1 MSATFTCDRCGRKWA
16 RERLKEV
23 FREEDGREVK
33 HRLCPE
39 CLDEVMNVADAVYGV
54 SGKDKDRAAY
64 VADRS
69 RDMPARE

>member
-1 MSATFTCDRCGRKWA
+1 MVGRSNT
-16 RERLKEV
+16 
-23 FREEDGREVK
+23 GC
-33 HRLCPE
+33 CPE